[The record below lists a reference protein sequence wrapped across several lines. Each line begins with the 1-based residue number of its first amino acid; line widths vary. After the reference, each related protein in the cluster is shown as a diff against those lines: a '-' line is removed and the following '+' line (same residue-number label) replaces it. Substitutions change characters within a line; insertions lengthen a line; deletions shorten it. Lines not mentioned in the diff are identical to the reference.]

1 MDKPEVEI
9 SVGGEN
15 FTASVEH
22 PFVFG
27 RSRCEHIVGL
37 DPGDMGISAEAGSIQ
52 FELGL
57 WWVLNRSQK
66 RPLFLEPEPGSQPLR
81 VSAGDRIAI
90 TKSQTVVLVPGAIY
104 THRIDVRIDDRYASA
119 LRVATSSGSGTI
131 TFGDVEFSERDRDA
145 LSALFSGYLRPFP
158 HWSPRPVSYEEAAA
172 LLGEPWTK
180 VAVRKQVERLKDRLA
195 RAGFYLQGPR
205 ANDDLAEH
213 LTTSGLISQLSLSR
227 LKEEP

>member
-1 MDKPEVEI
+1 MERPEANI

-15 FTASVEH
+15 FTASAEH

-27 RSRCEHIVGL
+27 RARDEGIVGL

-81 VSAGDRIAI
+81 VRAGDRNAI

-104 THRIDVRIDDRYASA
+104 THRIDVRIADSYASA
-119 LRVATSSGSGTI
+119 LQVPPSSASGTI
-131 TFGDVEFSERDRDA
+131 TFGDIEFSERDRDA

-158 HWSPRPVSYEEAAA
+158 HWNPRPLSYEEAAA

-180 VAVRKQVERLKDRLA
+180 VAVRKQIERLKERFA
-195 RAGFYLQGPR
+195 RAGFYVQGPR

-213 LTTSGLISQLSLSR
+213 LTASGLISQLSLSR
-227 LKEEP
+227 LTEAS